1 MLMPKFLL
9 LTTAVI
15 QNATSPKVKP
25 LVTKAIKSNQT
36 NALDQNLMLRR
47 SPPMQN
53 EILMKITLMK

>member
-25 LVTKAIKSNQT
+25 LVTSAIKSNQT
-36 NALDQNLMLRR
+36 NALDQNLMLSR